1 MAEIYINGKLYKVSL
16 PEDTPLLW
24 VIREHIGLTGTKF
37 RCGKGICRACTILH
51 NSLKG
56 GEGSQLHKNSPIN
69 CKKLIV

>member
-1 MAEIYINGKLYKVSL
+1 MTEIYINGKLYKVSL
-16 PEDTPLLW
+16 PEDTPFLW

-37 RCGKGICRACTILH
+37 GCGKGICGAFIVLY

-69 CKKLIV
+69 CKKPIV